1 MEIVKA
7 VIPAA
12 GMGSRF
18 LPFTKA
24 VPKELLPLINKP
36 AIHHIVDEAIASSIS
51 SLIFITS
58 RGKGA
63 LEDYFDA
70 SPDLEALLKES
81 GKSELLAGINR
92 LMRHGHFTFIR
103 QPEPHGLGHAVLMA
117 QQSIGKEYFTVMLPD
132 DLIMSETAALSQLIR
147 VARQERASVI
157 AVQEVPRELVPNYG
171 IIGIRKTITPNL
183 FHVGSLVEKPSA
195 KDAPS
200 NLAIVGRY
208 VLSHKI
214 FASLEEIATYTPGEL
229 QLTDGIAHMLHNN
242 ERVFAYKIHGTRY
255 DLGNPI
261 GWVKAIL
268 NTALEDPSYAPHI
281 IRMLKERELLSPG
294 IFSQTPDKSLPI

>member
-36 AIHHIVDEAIASSIS
+36 AIHHVVDEAIASAVS

-58 RGKGA
+58 RGKNA
-63 LEDYFDA
+63 IEDYFDA
-70 SPDLEALLKES
+70 APELEALLKES
-81 GKSELLAGINR
+81 GKTELLAGINR
-92 LMRHGHFTFIR
+92 LMKHGHFTFIR

-132 DLIMSETAALSQLIR
+132 DLIMSETPALSQLIR

-157 AVQEVPRELVPNYG
+157 AVQEVPREMVSQYG

-183 FHVGSLVEKPSA
+183 FHVGSLVEKPAA

-214 FASLEEIATYTPGEL
+214 FASLEEVSTYTPGEL

-242 ERVFAYKIHGTRY
+242 ERVFAYKVHGRRY

-261 GWVKAIL
+261 GWVNAIIHS
-268 NTALEDPSYAPHI
+268 ALEDPAYAPHVV
-281 IRMLKERELLSPG
+281 RMLRERELLTPG
-294 IFSQTPDKSLPI
+294 IFSPSFDKSLPI